1 MRKISQKLLILIVII
16 NFIVMIL
23 EGATAIGNSKITT
36 INNQMEKNRLEEVK
50 EKGEITVS
58 SPLNDITYFYL
69 DTKTNKITGIDAD
82 IINEIAKRLGI
93 NKVEMKVSPFSD
105 LLEKLNTDDSIDI
118 SAGGIYITPKRE
130 ELVSFTE
137 PLYKGSEAIVVPTF
151 STINY
156 KSDLKNTVVGVE
168 RGTVFLNLAQEWKKS
183 SLIKDI
189 VIFDTSADL
198 LNAINSNK
206 VDAGIVDSVIVKYSL
221 LKDKNLILRMLKDYT
236 PEVYGSVGIVIR
248 KKDTTLLHAFNE
260 KINEMKVDGTIYAIL
275 VNNGLDKSNMI
286 SDK

>member
-1 MRKISQKLLILIVII
+1 MRKIPQKLLILIFII

-23 EGATAIGNSKITT
+23 EGTAAIDNSKTTT
-36 INNQMEKNRLEEVK
+36 INNQMEKNRLEAIK
-50 EKGEITVS
+50 EKGAITVV

-82 IINEIAKRLGI
+82 IIFEIAKRLGI

-105 LLEKLNTDDSIDI
+105 LLERLNIGDSIDI

-130 ELVSFTE
+130 ELVSFTQ
-137 PLYKGSEAIVVPTF
+137 PLYKGSEAIVVPAF
-151 STINY
+151 STINF
-156 KSDLKNTVVGVE
+156 KSDLKNSVVGVE
-168 RGTVFLNLAQEWKKS
+168 RGTVFLNLAEEWKKNN
-183 SLIKDI
+183 LIKDI

-206 VDAGIVDSVIVKYSL
+206 VDAGIIDSVILKYSL

-236 PEVYGSVGIVIR
+236 PEVIGTVGIAVR
-248 KKDTTLLHAFNE
+248 KNDTTLLHAFNE
-260 KINEMKVDGTIYAIL
+260 KINEMKADGTLYAII
-275 VNNGLDKSNMI
+275 VKNGLDKANMI
-286 SDK
+286 SD

>member
-1 MRKISQKLLILIVII
+1 MRKIPQKLLILIVII

-23 EGATAIGNSKITT
+23 EGTTAIDNSKTTT
-36 INNQMEKNRLEEVK
+36 INNQMKKNRLEAIK
-50 EKGEITVS
+50 GKGEITVV

-69 DTKTNKITGIDAD
+69 DTKTNKISGIDAE

-105 LLEKLNTDDSIDI
+105 LLERLNTDDSIDI

-130 ELVSFTE
+130 EIVSFTQ

-151 STINY
+151 STINF
-156 KSDLKNTVVGVE
+156 KSDLKNAILGVE
-168 RGTVFLNLAQEWKKS
+168 RGTVFLNLAEEWKKS
-183 SLIKDI
+183 NLIKDI

-198 LNAINSNK
+198 LNSINSNK
-206 VDAGIVDSVIVKYSL
+206 VDAGIIDSVILKYSL

-236 PEVYGSVGIVIR
+236 PEVIGTVGIAVR
-248 KKDTTLLHAFNE
+248 KNDTTLLHAFNE
-260 KINEMKVDGTIYAIL
+260 KINEMKADGTIYAIL
-275 VNNGLDKSNMI
+275 VENGLDKANMI
-286 SDK
+286 LK